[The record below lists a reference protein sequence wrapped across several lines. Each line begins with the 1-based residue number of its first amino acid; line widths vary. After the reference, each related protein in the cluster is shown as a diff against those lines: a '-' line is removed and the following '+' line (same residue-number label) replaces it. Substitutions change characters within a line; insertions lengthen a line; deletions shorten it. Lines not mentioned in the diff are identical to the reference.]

1 MASTR
6 DRVVV
11 IGGGI
16 GGLTAAALLAS
27 RGLEVVLLE
36 RAARVGGK
44 MREVVLG
51 GRPIDVGP
59 TVLTMRWVLDEIF
72 ASVGLCFED
81 HVRLRPAEIL
91 ARHAWPGGATLDLF
105 ADVDRTVDAI
115 GALAGPREANGY
127 RRFCRYAREI
137 FDVVE
142 APFLR
147 AERPT
152 LRTVLST
159 AGSLGVGGL
168 MKIDGHRTLHR
179 ALGDF
184 FADERLRQL
193 FGRYATYCG
202 SSPYLAPATL
212 SVIAH
217 VEREGVWFPEGG
229 MYRVAEALAA
239 AAARAGAALR
249 CGAHV
254 AAIEDGGGRARA
266 VVLEGGERIEADAIV
281 MNADPAALRSGLFGQ
296 RPARKAPSGAPRSLS
311 AVTWALVA
319 EASGFPLLRH
329 NVFFSADYEAEFRDL
344 FDRGALPRD
353 ATVYVCAEDRWNAP
367 SPEPGGASPGSAS
380 PGGASPGGASP
391 DGACDARAGERLF
404 LIVNAPATGDTH
416 PPSSTEIHA
425 CEQRVFHQLQRFG
438 LSLRSVGPSPVV
450 TTPADF
456 ERLFPAT
463 GGALYGPASHG
474 WSSPFARPASRSKLR
489 GLYFAGGSVHPG
501 AGVPMAALSGRIAA
515 QSVMEDL
522 ASTSRSRAAATPGGT
537 WTR

>member
-1 MASTR
+1 MADKR

-27 RGLEVVLLE
+27 NGLDVVLLE

-44 MREVVLG
+44 MREVALG
-51 GRPIDVGP
+51 DRRLDVGP
-59 TVLTMRWVLDEIF
+59 TVLTMRWVFDRIF
-72 ASVGLCFED
+72 ASLGQSFGDLVP
-81 HVRLRPAEIL
+81 LRPAETL
-91 ARHAWPGGATLDLF
+91 ARHAWQDGSTLDLF
-105 ADVDRTVDAI
+105 ADVKRTADAI
-115 GALAGPREANGY
+115 GALAGAREADGY
-127 RRFCRYAREI
+127 RRFCQYAREI

-152 LRTVLST
+152 LRTILST
-159 AGSLGVGGL
+159 AGSLGLGGL

-179 ALGDF
+179 ALNDF
-184 FADERLRQL
+184 FADARLLQL

-239 AAARAGAALR
+239 AATRAGATLR

-254 AAIEDGGGRARA
+254 AAIEDGRGRARG
-266 VVLEGGERIEADAIV
+266 VVLEGGERVEADAIV

-296 RPARKAPSGAPRSLS
+296 RAARKAPADAPRSLS
-311 AVTWALVA
+311 AVTLALVA

-329 NVFFSADYEAEFRDL
+329 NVFFSRDYEAEFRDL
-344 FDRGALPRD
+344 FDRAEVPRD
-353 ATVYVCAEDRWNAP
+353 PTIYVCAEDRWNQP
-367 SPEPGGASPGSAS
+367 SPELGA
-380 PGGASPGGASP
+380 GAAAPVE
-391 DGACDARAGERLF
+391 ERLF

-416 PPSSTEIHA
+416 TPSSTEIHE

-438 LSLRSVGPSPVV
+438 LSLKSAGPSPVV

-456 ERLFPAT
+456 ERSFPAT
-463 GGALYGPASHG
+463 GGALYGPVSHG
-474 WSSPFARPASRSKLR
+474 WNSPFARPASRSKLK
-489 GLYFAGGSVHPG
+489 GLYFAGGSAHPG
-501 AGVPMAALSGRIAA
+501 AGVPMAALSGQLAA

-537 WTR
+537 WMR

>member
-1 MASTR
+1 MADKG

-27 RGLEVVLLE
+27 NGLDVVLLE

-44 MREVVLG
+44 IREVDLG
-51 GRPIDVGP
+51 GRRLGAGP
-59 TVLTMRWVLDEIF
+59 TALTMRWVFDEIF
-72 ASVGLCFED
+72 ASLGLCFGD
-81 HVRLRPAEIL
+81 QVPLRPAGTL
-91 ARHAWPGGATLDLF
+91 ARHVWPDGSTLDLF
-105 ADVDRTVDAI
+105 ADVERTADAI
-115 GALAGPREANGY
+115 GALAGAREADGY

-152 LRTVLST
+152 LKTILST
-159 AGSLGVGGL
+159 AGSLGLGGM

-184 FADERLRQL
+184 FADRRLLQL

-217 VEREGVWFPEGG
+217 VEREGLWLPEGG

-239 AAARAGAALR
+239 AATRAGATLR
-249 CGAHV
+249 CGARV
-254 AAIEDGGGRARA
+254 AAIEEGRGRARG

-296 RPARKAPSGAPRSLS
+296 RVAGKAPASAPRSLS

-319 EASGFPLLRH
+319 EVSGIPLLRH
-329 NVFFSADYEAEFRDL
+329 NVFFSGDYEAEFRDL
-344 FDRGALPRD
+344 FERATVPRD
-353 ATVYVCAEDRWNAP
+353 ATVYVGAEDRWDEP
-367 SPEPGGASPGSAS
+367 SPGPGGAAA
-380 PGGASPGGASP
+380 GAPPEAH
-391 DGACDARAGERLF
+391 AGERLF
-404 LIVNAPATGDTH
+404 FIVNAPATGDMHT
-416 PPSSTEIHA
+416 PSSTEIQE
-425 CEQRVFHQLQRFG
+425 CEQRVFHRLQRSG
-438 LSLRSVGPSPVV
+438 LSLKSAGPSPVV

-456 ERLFPAT
+456 ERMFPAT
-463 GGALYGPASHG
+463 GGALYGPVSHG
-474 WSSPFARPASRSKLR
+474 WSSTFARPASRSKLP
-489 GLYFAGGSVHPG
+489 GLYFAGGSAHPG
-501 AGVPMAALSGRIAA
+501 AGVPMAALSGQLAA
-515 QSVMEDL
+515 RSVMEDL

>member
-1 MASTR
+1 MVDTR

-27 RGLEVVLLE
+27 NGLDVVLLE
-36 RAARVGGK
+36 RAPRVGGK
-44 MREVVLG
+44 MRELAIG
-51 GRPIDVGP
+51 DRRLDVGP
-59 TVLTMRWVLDEIF
+59 TTLTMRWVFDEIF
-72 ASVGLCFED
+72 ASLGLRFVDC
-81 HVRLRPAEIL
+81 VPLRPVETL
-91 ARHAWPGGATLDLF
+91 ARHAWQDGSTLDLF
-105 ADVDRTVDAI
+105 ADLERSADAI
-115 GALAGPREANGY
+115 GALAGAREADGY

-152 LRTVLST
+152 LKTILST
-159 AGSLGVGGL
+159 AGSLGLGGM

-179 ALGDF
+179 ALTDF
-184 FADERLRQL
+184 FADARLLQL

-212 SVIAH
+212 SLIAH
-217 VEREGVWFPEGG
+217 VEREGVWSPEGG

-239 AAARAGAALR
+239 AATRAGATLR

-254 AAIEDGGGRARA
+254 AAIEDGRGRATG

-296 RPARKAPSGAPRSLS
+296 RAGRKAPAEAPRSLS
-311 AVTWALVA
+311 ARTLALVA
-319 EASGFPLLRH
+319 EVSGFPLLRH
-329 NVFFSADYEAEFRDL
+329 NVFFSRDYEAEFRDL
-344 FDRGALPRD
+344 FDRAETPRD
-353 ATVYVCAEDRWNAP
+353 PTIYICAEDRWNQP
-367 SPEPGGASPGSAS
+367 SPEL
-380 PGGASPGGASP
+380 
-391 DGACDARAGERLF
+391 DAATAPAPAPTEERLF
-404 LIVNAPATGDTH
+404 FIVNAPATGDMHT
-416 PPSSTEIHA
+416 PSSTEIHEW
-425 CEQRVFHQLQRFG
+425 EQRVFQQLQRCG
-438 LSLRSVGPSPVV
+438 LSLRSTSPSPVS

-456 ERLFPAT
+456 ERMFPAT
-463 GGALYGPASHG
+463 GGALYGPVSHG
-474 WSSPFARPASRSKLR
+474 WNSTFARPASRSKLP
-489 GLYFAGGSVHPG
+489 GLYFAGGSAHPG
-501 AGVPMAALSGRIAA
+501 AGVPMAALSGHLAA
-515 QSVMEDL
+515 RSVMEDL

>member
-1 MASTR
+1 MADKG

-27 RGLEVVLLE
+27 NGLDVVLLE

-44 MREVVLG
+44 MREVALG
-51 GRPIDVGP
+51 DRRLDVGP
-59 TVLTMRWVLDEIF
+59 AALTMRWVFDELF
-72 ASVGLCFED
+72 ASLGLRFGD
-81 HVRLRPAEIL
+81 HVPLRPAETL
-91 ARHAWPGGATLDLF
+91 ARHAWQDGSTLDLF
-105 ADVDRTVDAI
+105 ADVERTADAI
-115 GALAGPREANGY
+115 GAFAGAREADGY

-137 FDVVE
+137 FEVVE

-152 LRTVLST
+152 VMTMLST
-159 AGSLGVGGL
+159 ASSLGLGGM

-184 FADERLRQL
+184 FADGRLLQL

-212 SVIAH
+212 SVVAH
-217 VEREGVWFPEGG
+217 VEREGLWFPEGG

-239 AAARAGAALR
+239 AAARAGATLR
-249 CGAHV
+249 CSAHV
-254 AAIEDGGGRARA
+254 AAIDEDSGRARG
-266 VVLEGGERIEADAIV
+266 VVLEGGERIEADAVV
-281 MNADPAALRSGLFGQ
+281 MNADPAALRSGLFG
-296 RPARKAPSGAPRSLS
+296 RGAARKAPANAPRSLS

-319 EASGFPLLRH
+319 EASGFPLLRN
-329 NVFFSADYEAEFRDL
+329 NVFFSRDYEAEFRDL
-344 FDRGALPRD
+344 FERAEVPRD
-353 ATVYVCAEDRWNAP
+353 ATVYVCAEDRWNEP
-367 SPEPGGASPGSAS
+367 SPELGGAAAGAPPG
-380 PGGASPGGASP
+380 
-391 DGACDARAGERLF
+391 AREAHAGERLF
-404 LIVNAPATGDTH
+404 FIVNAPATGDMH
-416 PPSSTEIHA
+416 SSSSTEIHE

-438 LSLRSVGPSPVV
+438 LSLESTGLSPVV

-456 ERLFPAT
+456 ERMFPAT
-463 GGALYGPASHG
+463 GGALYGPVSHG
-474 WSSPFARPASRSKLR
+474 WNSPFARPASRSKLQ
-489 GLYFAGGSVHPG
+489 GLYFAGGSAHPG
-501 AGVPMAALSGRIAA
+501 AGVPMAALSGQLAA
-515 QSVMEDL
+515 RSVMEDL

>member
-1 MASTR
+1 MADTR

-27 RGLEVVLLE
+27 SGLDVVLLE

-59 TVLTMRWVLDEIF
+59 TVLTMRWVFDEVF
-72 ASVGLCFED
+72 ASVGLRFED
-81 HVRLRPAEIL
+81 HVRLRPAETL
-91 ARHAWPGGATLDLF
+91 ARHAWPDGATLDLF
-105 ADVDRTVDAI
+105 ADVERTADAI
-115 GALAGPREANGY
+115 GALSGPREADGY
-127 RRFCRYAREI
+127 RRFCRYARDI

-152 LRTVLST
+152 LRTILST
-159 AGSLGVGGL
+159 AGTLGVGGL

-239 AAARAGAALR
+239 AATRAGATLR

-254 AAIEDGGGRARA
+254 AAIEDGGGRAKA
-266 VVLEGGERIEADAIV
+266 VVLEGGERIEAGAIV

-296 RPARKAPSGAPRSLS
+296 RAARKAPSGAPRSLS

-344 FDRGALPRD
+344 FERGALPRD

-367 SPEPGGASPGSAS
+367 SPEPGGAAPGEAS
-380 PGGASPGGASP
+380 PGGAGG
-391 DGACDARAGERLF
+391 ARAGERLF
-404 LIVNAPATGDTH
+404 LIVNAPANGDTH
-416 PPSSTEIHA
+416 PPSATEIHA

-438 LSLRSVGPSPVV
+438 LSLTRSGPSPVV

-474 WSSPFARPASRSKLR
+474 WNSPFARPASRSKLR

-501 AGVPMAALSGRIAA
+501 AGVPMAALSGRLAA

-522 ASTSRSRAAATPGGT
+522 ASTSRSRAAAMPGGT
-537 WTR
+537 WMR

>member
-1 MASTR
+1 MADRSG
-6 DRVVV
+6 RVVV

-27 RGLEVVLLE
+27 RGLDVVLLE
-36 RAARVGGK
+36 RGARVGGK
-44 MREVVLG
+44 MREVTLG

-59 TVLTMRWVLDEIF
+59 TVLTMRWVFDELF
-72 ASVGLCFED
+72 ASLGLCFED
-81 HVRLRPAEIL
+81 QVPLRPAETL
-91 ARHAWPGGATLDLF
+91 ARHAWPDGSRLDLF
-105 ADVDRTVDAI
+105 ADEGRTADAI
-115 GALAGPREANGY
+115 GALAGPREADGY
-127 RRFCRYAREI
+127 RRFCRYARDI
-137 FDVVE
+137 FDTVE
-142 APFLR
+142 RPFLR

-152 LRTVLST
+152 LRTILSA
-159 AGSLGVGGL
+159 AGSLGVSGL

-184 FADERLRQL
+184 FADARLRQL

-217 VEREGVWFPEGG
+217 VEREGVWLPQGG

-239 AAARAGAALR
+239 AATRAGATLR
-249 CGAHV
+249 CGARV
-254 AAIEDGGGRARA
+254 AAIEEGRGRATG
-266 VVLEGGERIEADAIV
+266 VVLEGGERLAADAIV

-296 RPARKAPSGAPRSLS
+296 RAARKAPGDAPRSLS
-311 AVTWALVA
+311 AMTFALVA
-319 EASGFPLLRH
+319 EVSGFPLVRH
-329 NVFFSADYEAEFRDL
+329 NVFFSSDYEAEFRDL
-344 FDRGALPRD
+344 FERGAVPRD
-353 ATVYVCAEDRWNAP
+353 ATIYACAEDRWDEP
-367 SPEPGGASPGSAS
+367 SPEPGAAGPGPSPEPGAAGPGPGAGASG
-380 PGGASPGGASP
+380 
-391 DGACDARAGERLF
+391 ARAGERLF
-404 LIVNAPATGDTH
+404 FIVNAPATGDIHT
-416 PPSSTEIHA
+416 PSSTEIHE

-438 LSLRSVGPSPVV
+438 LSLRSAGPSLVV

-456 ERLFPAT
+456 ERMFPAT

-474 WSSPFARPASRSKLR
+474 WTSPFSRPGSRSKLP

-501 AGVPMAALSGRIAA
+501 AGVPMAALSGRLAA
-515 QSVMEDL
+515 ESVMEDL

>member
-1 MASTR
+1 MADKR

-27 RGLEVVLLE
+27 NGLDVVLLE

-44 MREVVLG
+44 MREVALG
-51 GRPIDVGP
+51 DRRLDVGP
-59 TVLTMRWVLDEIF
+59 TVLTMRWVFDRIF
-72 ASVGLCFED
+72 ASLGQSFGDLVP
-81 HVRLRPAEIL
+81 LRPAETL
-91 ARHAWPGGATLDLF
+91 ARHAWQDGSTLDLF
-105 ADVDRTVDAI
+105 ADVERTADAI
-115 GALAGPREANGY
+115 GALAGPREADGY

-137 FDVVE
+137 FEVVE
-142 APFLR
+142 APFLS

-152 LRTVLST
+152 LRTILST
-159 AGSLGVGGL
+159 AGTLGLGGL

-179 ALGDF
+179 ALCDF
-184 FADERLRQL
+184 FTDGRLLQL

-239 AAARAGAALR
+239 AATRAGATLR

-254 AAIEDGGGRARA
+254 AAIEEGRGRARG

-281 MNADPAALRSGLFGQ
+281 MNADPAALRSGLFGE
-296 RPARKAPSGAPRSLS
+296 RPARKAPASAPRSLS
-311 AVTWALVA
+311 AVTLALVA
-319 EASGFPLLRH
+319 EVTGFPLLRH
-329 NVFFSADYEAEFRDL
+329 NVFFSRDYEAEFRDL
-344 FDRGALPRD
+344 FDRAEVPRD
-353 ATVYVCAEDRWNAP
+353 ATVYVCAEDRWQEP
-367 SPEPGGASPGSAS
+367 SPEPGGAA
-380 PGGASPGGASP
+380 GAA
-391 DGACDARAGERLF
+391 AAHAGERLF
-404 LIVNAPATGDTH
+404 FILNAPANGDIHT
-416 PPSSTEIHA
+416 PSSTEIHE

-438 LSLRSVGPSPVV
+438 LSLKSAGPSPVV

-463 GGALYGPASHG
+463 GGALYGPVSHG
-474 WSSPFARPASRSKLR
+474 WNSPFARPASRSKLK
-489 GLYFAGGSVHPG
+489 GLYFAGGSAHPG
-501 AGVPMAALSGRIAA
+501 AGVPMAALSGQLAA

-522 ASTSRSRAAATPGGT
+522 ASTSRSRAAVTPGGT
-537 WTR
+537 WMR

>member
-1 MASTR
+1 MVDTR

-27 RGLEVVLLE
+27 SGLDVVLLE

-51 GRPIDVGP
+51 GRRVDVGP
-59 TVLTMRWVLDEIF
+59 TVLTMRWVFDEIF
-72 ASVGLCFED
+72 ASIGLRFED
-81 HVRLRPAEIL
+81 HVRLRAAETL
-91 ARHAWPGGATLDLF
+91 ARHAWPDGATLDLF
-105 ADVDRTVDAI
+105 ADVERTADAI
-115 GALAGPREANGY
+115 GALAGPREADGY

-137 FDVVE
+137 FEVVE

-152 LRTVLST
+152 LKTILST
-159 AGSLGVGGL
+159 AGSLGISGL

-179 ALGDF
+179 ALSDF

-229 MYRVAEALAA
+229 MYQVAEALAA
-239 AAARAGAALR
+239 AATRAGATLR

-254 AAIEDGGGRARA
+254 AAIEEGRGRVRE
-266 VVLEGGERIEADAIV
+266 VVLEGGERIAADAVV

-296 RPARKAPSGAPRSLS
+296 RAARRAPAGAPRSLS

-329 NVFFSADYEAEFRDL
+329 NVFFSGDYEAEFRDL
-344 FDRGALPRD
+344 FERDALPRD

-367 SPEPGGASPGSAS
+367 SPELGGAGPGA
-380 PGGASPGGASP
+380 PPEAPAP
-391 DGACDARAGERLF
+391 APVGERLF
-404 LIVNAPATGDTH
+404 FIVNAPATGDTH
-416 PPSSTEIHA
+416 PPSPSEIHA
-425 CEQRVFHQLQRFG
+425 CEQRVFHQLQRYG
-438 LSLRSVGPSPVV
+438 LSLKSVGPSPVV

-474 WSSPFARPASRSKLR
+474 WNSPFARAASRSKLR

-501 AGVPMAALSGRIAA
+501 AGVPMAALSGRLAA

-522 ASTSRSRAAATPGGT
+522 ASTSRSRTAAMPGGT
-537 WTR
+537 WMR

>member
-1 MASTR
+1 MASTG

-51 GRPIDVGP
+51 DRPIDVGP

-72 ASVGLCFED
+72 ASVGLRFED
-81 HVRLRPAEIL
+81 HVRLRPADIL
-91 ARHAWPGGATLDLF
+91 ARHAWPDGATLDLF
-105 ADVDRTVDAI
+105 ADVERTADAI
-115 GALAGPREANGY
+115 GALSGPREADGY

-152 LRTVLST
+152 LRTILST
-159 AGSLGVGGL
+159 AGSLGIGGL

-239 AAARAGAALR
+239 AAVRAGAALR

-254 AAIEDGGGRARA
+254 AAIEDGGGRATG

-281 MNADPAALRSGLFGQ
+281 MNADPAALRRGLFGQ

-344 FDRGALPRD
+344 FERGALPRD
-353 ATVYVCAEDRWNAP
+353 ATVYVCAEDRWDAP
-367 SPEPGGASPGSAS
+367 SPELGVAPLS
-380 PGGASPGGASP
+380 GASPGGAAP
-391 DGACDARAGERLF
+391 GGARGAPAGERLF

-438 LSLRSVGPSPVV
+438 LSLRSVGPSPLV

-456 ERLFPAT
+456 DRLFPAT

-474 WSSPFARPASRSKLR
+474 WNSPFARPASRSKLR
-489 GLYFAGGSVHPG
+489 GLYFAGGSAHPG

-522 ASTSRSRAAATPGGT
+522 GST
-537 WTR
+537 